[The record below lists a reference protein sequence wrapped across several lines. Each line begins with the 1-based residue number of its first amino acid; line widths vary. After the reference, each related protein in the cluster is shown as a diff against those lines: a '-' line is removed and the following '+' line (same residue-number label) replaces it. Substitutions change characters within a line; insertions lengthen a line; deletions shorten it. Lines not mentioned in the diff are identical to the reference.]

1 MLIFIIK
8 IAPTE
13 KEKQNQKKPPKSPKH
28 ITEATETLFLKMR
41 ELILTAVTYN
51 TNFLWTAWVLHSIA
65 VTERIKLRNVFFQ
78 FAYSVDL
85 TAFCIQSF
93 PSF

>member
-1 MLIFIIK
+1 MLVFIIK
-8 IAPTE
+8 IAPTG
-13 KEKQNQKKPPKSPKH
+13 KEKQNQKKPPQSPKH
-28 ITEATETLFLKMR
+28 ITEATETLFLKIK
-41 ELILTAVTYN
+41 ELILTAVTHN
-51 TNFLWTAWVLHSIA
+51 SNFLWTAWVLHSIA
-65 VTERIKLRNVFFQ
+65 VTERIKKRFFQ